1 MLEESKE
8 MHSLASTKKGKR
20 TFEKQLHNSEQI
32 YKDTSL
38 MLQDSRDEANSAA
51 KALLAE
57 MHQAQDLIKKI
68 NTEASNLQKDL
79 SHGSTSVSSSTSKET
94 SKEDAEDDEEDS
106 DDDS

>member
-1 MLEESKE
+1 MLEESRE

-51 KALLAE
+51 HALLAE

-68 NTEASNLQKDL
+68 NSEAGNLQKDL
-79 SHGSTSVSSSTSKET
+79 TNSISSGNTVSKE
-94 SKEDAEDDEEDS
+94 AEKAEEADS
-106 DDDS
+106 D